1 MKKISEMS
9 LQELAAFV
17 CSHLQQHDIP
27 VVLVGGSCVSIYSD
41 NRYQTA
47 DLDFVERYHTRRTV
61 LRKALAGIGFVE
73 ESRYFVHPESAWFL
87 EFPTGP
93 LAIGD
98 SPVHELNKVETD
110 TGVLVLLTPT
120 DCIKDRL
127 AAFFH
132 WKDRQALQQAVWVA
146 QRHVFDEAD
155 VAAWAGREGMGD
167 KLAEFMAALDKPVQQ
182 SDS

>member
-1 MKKISEMS
+1 MKTIAEMS

-17 CSHLQQHDIP
+17 CSHLRHHDIP
-27 VVLVGGSCVSIYSD
+27 VVLVGGSCVSICSD

-47 DLDFVERYHTRRTV
+47 DLDFVERYHTKRAA
-61 LRKALAGIGFVE
+61 LRKALADIGFVE
-73 ESRYFVHPESAWFL
+73 ENRYFVHPEVAWFL

-93 LAIGD
+93 LAVGD
-98 SPVHELNKVETD
+98 GPIHELNEVETD
-110 TGVLVLLTPT
+110 TGVLTLLTPT

-146 QRHVFDEAD
+146 QQHAFDRDA
-155 VAAWAGREGMGD
+155 VQAWSVREGMAD
-167 KLAEFMAALDKPVQQ
+167 KCAEFLAALDG
-182 SDS
+182 

>member
-1 MKKISEMS
+1 MKPVAGMS

-47 DLDFVERYHTRRTV
+47 DLDFVERYHTRRAA
-61 LRKALAGIGFVE
+61 LREALALIGFVE
-73 ESRYFVHPESAWFL
+73 ENRYFVHPDTAWFL

-93 LAIGD
+93 LAVGD
-98 SPVHELNKVETD
+98 APVRELNEVATD

-127 AAFFH
+127 AAWFH
-132 WKDRQALQQAVWVA
+132 WRDRQALQQAVWVA
-146 QRHVFDEAD
+146 QRHAFNRED
-155 VAAWAGREGMGD
+155 VREWSAREGM
-167 KLAEFMAALDKPVQQ
+167 AEKFEEFVAALE
-182 SDS
+182 S

>member
-1 MKKISEMS
+1 MKAIAAMS

-17 CSHLQQHDIP
+17 CSHLQRHDIP

-47 DLDFVERYHTRRTV
+47 DLDFVERYHTRRAA
-61 LRKALAGIGFVE
+61 LRKALAEIGFVE
-73 ESRYFVHPESAWFL
+73 ENRYFVHPDTPWFL

-93 LAIGD
+93 LAVGD
-98 SPVHELNKVETD
+98 APVHTLNEVATD

-127 AAFFH
+127 AAWFH
-132 WKDRQALQQAVWVA
+132 WRDRQALQQAVWVA
-146 QRHVFDEAD
+146 QRHAFDHED
-155 VAAWAGREGMGD
+155 VRAWSAREGMTE
-167 KLAEFMAALDKPVQQ
+167 KFKEFLAALQG
-182 SDS
+182 

>member
-1 MKKISEMS
+1 MKAIAAMS

-17 CSHLQQHDIP
+17 CSHLQRHDIP

-47 DLDFVERYHTRRTV
+47 DLDFVERYHTKRAALRT
-61 LRKALAGIGFVE
+61 ALADIGFVE
-73 ESRYFVHPESAWFL
+73 ENRYFVHPDTAWFL

-93 LAIGD
+93 LAVGD
-98 SPVHELNKVETD
+98 APVHTLNEVTTD

-127 AAFFH
+127 AAWFH
-132 WKDRQALQQAVWVA
+132 WRDRQALQQAVWVA
-146 QRHVFDEAD
+146 QRHAFDRED
-155 VAAWAGREGMGD
+155 VRAWSAREGMAE
-167 KLAEFMAALDKPVQQ
+167 KLTEFLAALEG
-182 SDS
+182 

>member
-1 MKKISEMS
+1 MKTIAEMS

-17 CSHLQQHDIP
+17 CSHLQRHDIP

-41 NRYQTA
+41 NHYQTA
-47 DLDFVERYHTRRTV
+47 DLDFVERYHTKRTM
-61 LRKALAGIGFVE
+61 LHKALAEIGFVE
-73 ESRYFVHPESAWFL
+73 ENRYFVHPESAWFL

-98 SPVHELNKVETD
+98 GPVHELNQVETD
-110 TGVLVLLTPT
+110 TGVLTLLTPT

-146 QRHVFDEAD
+146 ECRAFDRDD
-155 VAAWAGREGMGD
+155 VAAWAEREGMSE
-167 KLAEFMAALDKPVQQ
+167 KLAEFLVALDKHL
-182 SDS
+182 

>member
-1 MKKISEMS
+1 MKTIAEMN

-17 CSHLQQHDIP
+17 CSHLQRHDIP

-41 NRYQTA
+41 NHYQTA
-47 DLDFVERYHTRRTV
+47 DLDFVERYHTKRTA
-61 LRKALAGIGFVE
+61 LNKALAEIGFVE
-73 ESRYFVHPESAWFL
+73 ENRYFVHPESAWFL

-98 SPVHELNKVETD
+98 GPVHELNQVETD
-110 TGVLVLLTPT
+110 TGVLTLLTPT

-146 QRHVFDEAD
+146 ERRTFDRSE
-155 VAAWAGREGMGD
+155 VVAWAEREGMTD
-167 KLAEFMAALDKPVQQ
+167 KLAEFLAALDKHL
-182 SDS
+182 